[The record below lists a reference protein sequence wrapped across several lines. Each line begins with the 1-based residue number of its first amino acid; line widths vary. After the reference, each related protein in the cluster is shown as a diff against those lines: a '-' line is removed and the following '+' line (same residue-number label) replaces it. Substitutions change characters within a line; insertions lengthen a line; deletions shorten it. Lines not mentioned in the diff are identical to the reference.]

1 MSVLLRP
8 RLGADRAGWLRIST
22 VLLVA
27 YVVLTAAAYAAHALY
42 MQAWLPLL
50 AREIDWLLEPM
61 GFARKTL
68 ELVTEQGEQLISL
81 DALATRPISYRH
93 SVPPA
98 RIPVFFATT
107 LQAYALLHPAVIYSI
122 LIAWPAES
130 LRHRLSMLAWGLP
143 CVVITTSLDF
153 PFVLT
158 GMIRTTVL
166 ERYAPERLAYDP
178 VVVYSEFL
186 HRGGRLGL
194 AVTAAFVVALVA
206 GRVARMRMG
215 RSSLAETK
223 S

>member
-1 MSVLLRP
+1 MSALLRP
-8 RLGADRAGWLRIST
+8 RLDADRAGWLRIST
-22 VLLVA
+22 VLLLA
-27 YVVLTAAAYAAHALY
+27 YVVLTATAYAAHSLY
-42 MQAWLPLL
+42 MHAWLPLL
-50 AREIDWLLEPM
+50 AREIDWLLAPM

-68 ELVTEQGEQLISL
+68 ELVTEHGEQLISL
-81 DALATRPISYRH
+81 DALATKPISYRH

-122 LIAWPAES
+122 LIAWPAQS
-130 LRHRLSMLAWGLP
+130 LRERSSMLAWGLP
-143 CVVITTSLDF
+143 CVVITTSLDV

-178 VVVYSEFL
+178 LVVYSEFL

-194 AVTAAFVVALVA
+194 AIAAACVVALVA
-206 GRVARMRMG
+206 GRFSRARMDQ
-215 RSSLAETK
+215 SPLAETG